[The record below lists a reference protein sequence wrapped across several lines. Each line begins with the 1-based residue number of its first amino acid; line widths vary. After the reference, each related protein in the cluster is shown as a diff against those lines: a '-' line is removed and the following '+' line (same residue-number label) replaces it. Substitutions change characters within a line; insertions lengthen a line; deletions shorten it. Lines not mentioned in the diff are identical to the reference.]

1 MIVWLNPAALAGLVL
16 LAGPVLVHLLLRHR
30 AVRVPFPSLR
40 FVRPSRTSAVRVR
53 LLSDL
58 ALLLLRLAIVA
69 LAVAALAQPL
79 LLVRPRLA
87 AWDARMAR
95 AIVVDVSD
103 STRTRGEALSEAAD
117 AVEAEGRGAVFA
129 ARIDA
134 AELRPGV
141 LQAIRRLASAP
152 PARRE
157 IVVISDFQRGALTRE
172 DLGAVPPSIGIR
184 LVQVGAVMHER
195 RVRGIELFHPSAQR
209 TRAGDP
215 GFHPSAQRT
224 RAGDPGFHPSAQR
237 TRAGDPGFGTGRSLA
252 QEVVLAG
259 TATTVSVVPGSAP
272 REGLRLMAADAD
284 AVALR
289 ALERTVA
296 SAGAPAPSPNQ
307 PIAIV
312 FAGGPA
318 GQAVREIS
326 ESWMLETVL
335 RMRNDRDLTAAC
347 GGAGPGTP
355 GGESP
360 TRDLQ
365 TSDRTGTGW
374 HVLCRDRQSRPVV
387 RAAAAGPQL
396 VLDVDAPPSALLAAA
411 AVRAALTARH
421 GSGARP
427 EEEIQRM
434 MAAELLAWSRPSPP
448 VAAETWRSGQKPDSR
463 WCWALVLVLLA
474 VEAAVR
480 RRKTAGRKTAG
491 QMTGGRRTDAP
502 HEAHAGAA

>member
-195 RVRGIELFHPSAQR
+195 RVRGIEL
-209 TRAGDP
+209 
-215 GFHPSAQRT
+215 FHPSAQRT

-480 RRKTAGRKTAG
+480 GPRAGR
-491 QMTGGRRTDAP
+491 RRTDAP
-502 HEAHAGAA
+502 HEAHADAA